1 MATIQAAEVRN
12 IVPLTQEEVDQL
24 IDARL
29 GIEDRSLIRK
39 VTNKWR
45 THLRED
51 TRDAESGEKF
61 LLELEGFALAYRKNS
76 IIVKA
81 EQRQVV
87 EYQESKARLEQEV
100 LAVLEEIERLKI
112 TLEESQ
118 EQRRRKIAYDE
129 ISDKINELPPR
140 EEQERQIATLEAEIA
155 GIKEEQ
161 EMDRKIKE
169 DRRAGVLEL
178 NRVLDL
184 LRIVGKGAEAV
195 VLDSD
200 TLVPE
205 SIDVEMTTSQ
215 PTVIVDGEME
225 EGEEREIPQGSSA
238 STIEVHHQSSKL
250 NPLAPEFRP
259 RQGSSSVL
267 RSRVL
272 RGDYDVSSP
281 RVGSPAPAAPSPAAN
296 IERRDEDVE
305 MGEVIE
311 SPKPPTDG
319 SRPNLST
326 VPTSR
331 DPSDEL
337 EEGEASESSSLTPE
351 PDD

>member
-1 MATIQAAEVRN
+1 MATTQAVEIRN

-24 IDARL
+24 IDTRL
-29 GIEDRSLIRK
+29 SLEDRTLIRK

-81 EQRQVV
+81 EQRQVI
-87 EYQESKARLEQEV
+87 EYQESKSRLEQEV

-118 EQRRRKIAYDE
+118 ELRRRKIAYDE
-129 ISDKINELPPR
+129 IADKINELSSR
-140 EEQERQIATLEAEIA
+140 EEQERQITTLQAEIA
-155 GIKEEQ
+155 AIKEEH
-161 EMDRKIKE
+161 EADRKIKE
-169 DRRAGVLEL
+169 DRRAGVMEL

-205 SIDVEMTTSQ
+205 TMDVDMGASQ
-215 PTVIVDGEME
+215 LTVIVDGEME

-238 STIEVHHQSSKL
+238 STIEAHKL
-250 NPLAPEFRP
+250 NPSAQEFRP
-259 RQGSSSVL
+259 RQSTSSIL

-281 RVGSPAPAAPSPAAN
+281 RTGSPAPAAPSPASN
-296 IERRDEDVE
+296 MERRDEDVE

-311 SPKPPTDG
+311 SPKAPPEN
-319 SRPNLST
+319 SRPNPSPL
-326 VPTSR
+326 PISR

-337 EEGEASESSSLTPE
+337 EEGEASESSSLTP
-351 PDD
+351 PSDD